1 MNGVGQRAV
10 VNGVEIYYETH
21 GPRDRRPPLVL
32 LHGGVGGIEM
42 LGPNLPALAQK
53 HHVIA
58 LDLEG
63 HGRSGDGDR
72 PLRYET
78 MADNVAALMGELG
91 VTTIDI
97 IGYSLGG
104 GVALQTTIRHPELVR
119 RLVVISS
126 PFRRDAFYPEILAI
140 FDQMSGSFGA
150 GMKQSPLAKMYP
162 DRDWERLFTKLGDLQ
177 RQSFDWSREVA
188 KICAQTMLIFADA
201 DTYRPEHIVEFY
213 TLLGG
218 GQRDAGMDGSL
229 RSKNQLAIIP
239 NTTHYTLLATTA
251 AAALI
256 EPFVDAA

>member
-1 MNGVGQRAV
+1 MDAV
-10 VNGVEIYYETH
+10 VNGVRIYYEEH
-21 GPRDRRPPLVL
+21 GPKDERPPLVL

-42 LGPNLPALAQK
+42 FGPNLPALARR

-63 HGRSGDGDR
+63 HGRSDDADR
-72 PLRYET
+72 PLRFET
-78 MADNVAALMGELG
+78 MADNVAALMGKLG
-91 VTTIDI
+91 VRQADV

-104 GVALQTTIRHPELVR
+104 AVALQTTFRHPDLVQK
-119 RLVVISS
+119 LIVISS
-126 PFRRDAFYPEILAI
+126 PCRREGFYPEILAI

-150 GMKQSPLAKMYP
+150 SMKQSPLAKMYP

-177 RQSFDWSREVA
+177 RQPFDWSRDVA
-188 KICAQTMLIFADA
+188 KMRAQTLLIFADA

-213 TLLGG
+213 KILGG

-239 NTTHYTLLATTA
+239 NTTHYNLLATPA

-256 EPFVDAA
+256 EAFVDAS

>member
-1 MNGVGQRAV
+1 MNAT

-21 GPRDRRPPLVL
+21 GPKDNGPPLVL

-42 LGPNLPALAQK
+42 FGPNLPALAKQ

-63 HGRSGDGDR
+63 HGRSGDAER

-78 MADNVAALMGELG
+78 MADNVAALLG
-91 VTTIDI
+91 ALGLRQADI

-104 GVALQTTIRHPELVR
+104 GVALQTTFRHPELVR
-119 RLVVISS
+119 KLVVISS

-140 FDQMSGSFGA
+140 FDQMTGSFGT
-150 GMKQSPLAKMYP
+150 GMKQSPLARMYP
-162 DRDWERLFTKLGDLQ
+162 NRDWERLFEKLGDMQ
-177 RQSFDWSREVA
+177 RQDFDWSAHVA
-188 KICAQTMLIFADA
+188 RVTAPTMLIYADA
-201 DTYRPEHIVEFY
+201 DTYRPEHFIEFY
-213 TLLGG
+213 RLLGG
-218 GQRDAGMDGSL
+218 GQRDAGLDGSL

-239 NTTHYTLLATTA
+239 NTTHYSLLATSA

-256 EPFVDAA
+256 EPFLDAS